1 MSENAESGAVG
12 GLIALFAAE
21 PARARATFGSETTL
35 AEGLRAEVNSRQHT
49 IVIDEPT
56 ALGGT
61 DTGPN
66 PVEAVLSGLVS
77 CQAISYKVWAAKLG
91 IALEGVTVEA
101 EGSIDLLGFFGIDDH
116 VRPGYDGVQL
126 KVSLS
131 GPESPERYHELAD
144 AVDAHCPVL
153 DNLRNPVPVSRT
165 LVEAAITH

>member
-12 GLIALFAAE
+12 DLIALFAAE

-61 DTGPN
+61 GPN
-66 PVEAVLSGLVS
+66 PVEAVISGLVS

-91 IALEGVTVEA
+91 IALERVTVEA
-101 EGSIDLLGFFGIDDH
+101 AGSIDLLGFFGIDDH

>member
-1 MSENAESGAVG
+1 M
-12 GLIALFAAE
+12 
-21 PARARATFGSETTL
+21 
-35 AEGLRAEVNSRQHT
+35 
-49 IVIDEPT
+49 
-56 ALGGT
+56 
-61 DTGPN
+61 
-66 PVEAVLSGLVS
+66 
-77 CQAISYKVWAAKLG
+77 
-91 IALEGVTVEA
+91 TVEA

-131 GPESPERYHELAD
+131 GPESPEHYHELAD